1 MTKQILTTCLT
12 AALMTVALSAAQK
25 GSAPAAQSKTQ
36 PAPAP
41 APAAP
46 PVEVRRRNVS
56 IELAINDQTGSAE
69 AVKKVVT
76 LIVADRQTG
85 SVRSSGNAVV
95 PQNEPMSLPPERETL
110 NVDAMPLVHQDDSVL
125 LSLTIEYMPRR
136 TPGESGGRAQLN
148 ERISVTLDSGKPM
161 VISRSA
167 DPGSS
172 RKISVE
178 VTATVMK

>member
-1 MTKQILTTCLT
+1 MTKLILTTCLT
-12 AALMTVALSAAQK
+12 AALMTVALSAGQK
-25 GSAPAAQSKTQ
+25 GSPPAAQPKMQ
-36 PAPAP
+36 PAPAA

-46 PVEVRRRNVS
+46 ADVRRRNVS
-56 IELAINDQTGSAE
+56 IELAITDQTGSAE

-85 SVRSSGNAVV
+85 SVRSSGNAVLG
-95 PQNEPMSLPPERETL
+95 QNEPMSVPPERETL
-110 NVDAMPLVHQDDSVL
+110 NVDAIPVVHQDDSML

>member
-1 MTKQILTTCLT
+1 MMKRIVATCLAVSVM
-12 AALMTVALSAAQK
+12 AAALSAAQRPA
-25 GSAPAAQSKTQ
+25 SAPGVQAKAQ
-36 PAPAP
+36 
-41 APAAP
+41 PAAP
-46 PVEVRRRNVS
+46 VTEVRRRNVS
-56 IELAINDQTGSAE
+56 IELAISDQTGSAE

-85 SVRSSGNAVV
+85 SVRSSGNALTPKGEPLTV
-95 PQNEPMSLPPERETL
+95 PLERETL
-110 NVDAMPLVHQDDSVL
+110 NVDAMPTVHQDDSVL
-125 LSLTIEYMPRR
+125 LSLTIEYAPRR
-136 TPGESGGRAQLN
+136 ADGENGGRAQLN
-148 ERISVTLDSGKPM
+148 ERIAVTLESGKPL